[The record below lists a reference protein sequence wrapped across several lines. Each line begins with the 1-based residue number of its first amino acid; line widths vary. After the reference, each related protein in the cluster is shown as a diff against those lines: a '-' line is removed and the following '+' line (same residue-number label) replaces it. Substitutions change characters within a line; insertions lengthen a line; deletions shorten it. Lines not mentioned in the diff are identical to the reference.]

1 MAATK
6 NVPHLRSVRNSAQ
19 PSEEAPAAPQPTLE
33 TISPRHGV
41 ITLYGYGIKVHVE
54 RGHLALE
61 DGIGRHRRIGRFAR
75 VNHNIHR
82 LVVISSDGMVS
93 LEALRWLADQGAAF
107 LMLERD
113 GKVLVATGPTAPSD
127 ARLRRAQACADQS
140 DLAVNIAKELIDR
153 KLTGQERVAREKV
166 HDAATADAIAQL
178 RTDLRDANTIDTV
191 RVCEARAAAAYWSG
205 WRNVKIQFPK
215 KDQPRVPDHWL
226 SFGTRT
232 SPLSGFSPRL
242 AVNPT
247 NAVLNYL
254 YAILES
260 ETRLAIAAMGLDPGI
275 GFLHVDNDRRDSL
288 ACDVMEVV
296 RPEVDEF
303 LFDWVSS
310 KPFNRNW
317 FFEQRDG
324 NCRLM
329 SEFAVTLSETAPTWR
344 RAVAPS
350 VEWLARAL
358 WEQAPKMAGHRPPA
372 NRLTQSQKRKAQGG
386 VPSLPPQRVP
396 SPQNLCRTCGA
407 PIMHKGIYC
416 RLCNA
421 EASKELFA
429 KACDLGRKASLSGKA
444 QAKRTAT
451 QRRNARAQ
459 HGWIAANQPGWLTQ
473 EAYVSRIQPRLAE
486 LTASAI
492 AEAIQVSVGYAD
504 SVRKGK
510 VHPHAR
516 HWAKLAELVGVGQME

>member
-1 MAATK
+1 
-6 NVPHLRSVRNSAQ
+6 L
-19 PSEEAPAAPQPTLE
+19 
-33 TISPRHGV
+33 
-41 ITLYGYGIKVHVE
+41 
-54 RGHLALE
+54 
-61 DGIGRHRRIGRFAR
+61 
-75 VNHNIHR
+75 
-82 LVVISSDGMVS
+82 VS
-93 LEALRWLADQGAAF
+93 LAALRWLADQKAAF
-107 LMLERD
+107 VMLDRD
-113 GKVLVATGPTAPSD
+113 GSILAATGPVRRSD

-140 DLAVNIAKELIDR
+140 DLAVNIARELIDR
-153 KLTGQERVAREKV
+153 KLAGQERVARDKLD
-166 HDAATADAIAQL
+166 DAATADAIALL
-178 RTDLRDANTIDTV
+178 RAELRGANTTDKV
-191 RVCEARAAAAYWSG
+191 RECEARAGAAYWGG
-205 WRNVKIQFPK
+205 WRNIRIQFPK
-215 KDQPRVPDHWL
+215 KDLPRVPDHWL
-226 SFGTRT
+226 SFGSRT
-232 SPLSGFSPRL
+232 SPLSGFSPRV
-242 AVNPT
+242 AVNPI
-247 NAVLNYL
+247 NAILNYL

-296 RPEVDEF
+296 RPDVDGF

-317 FFEQRDG
+317 FFELRDG

-329 SEFAVTLSETAPTWR
+329 SEFAVTLSETAPIWR

-372 NRLTQSQKRKAQGG
+372 SRLTQSQKRKAQGG

-407 PIMHKGIYC
+407 PILHKGIYC
-416 RLCNA
+416 RICNA

-429 KACDLGRKASLSGKA
+429 KASDLGRKASLSGNA

-451 QRRNARAQ
+451 QSRNARAQ
-459 HGWIAANQPGWLTQ
+459 HGWIAANQPAWLTQ
-473 EAYVSRIQPRLAE
+473 EVYVTRILPRLAE
-486 LTASAI
+486 LTYSAI
-492 AEAIQVSVGYAD
+492 ASAIQVSPGYAD
-504 SVRKGK
+504 AIRKGK

-516 HWAKLAELVGVGQME
+516 HWVKLAEMVGVGEME